1 MAEKF
6 YVRGNMPKAAVE
18 MYTKVN
24 KYEAAYKVH
33 LYSLL
38 YLLLCVFFS

>member
-6 YVRGNMPKAAVE
+6 YVRGNMPKAAVQ

-24 KYEAAYKVH
+24 KYEAAYKV
-33 LYSLL
+33 
-38 YLLLCVFFS
+38 CFSAPYCN